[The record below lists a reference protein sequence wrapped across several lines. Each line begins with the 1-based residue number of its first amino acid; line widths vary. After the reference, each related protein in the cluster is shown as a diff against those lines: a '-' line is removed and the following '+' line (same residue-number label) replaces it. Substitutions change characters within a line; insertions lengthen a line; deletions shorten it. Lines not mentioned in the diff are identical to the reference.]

1 MESNYYL
8 QISCNHRDN
17 SIYGFRLY
25 DKKEK
30 KLYCGNYL
38 IEEAFH
44 DYDNFLLDRDID
56 LILPIN
62 EQNFLKFKKLNF
74 QTQIK
79 SKNLNKVLIQI
90 GLEEHGI

>member
-1 MESNYYL
+1 MKIIQYTLLDYT
-8 QISCNHRDN
+8 I
-17 SIYGFRLY
+17 
-25 DKKEK
+25 KKK
-30 KLYCGNYL
+30 KKYYCGDH
-38 IEEAFH
+38 IIGEAFD

-90 GLEEHGI
+90 GLEEYII